1 MPSTQKLDSVLL
13 DKRIGQNGSTWCHT
27 CSENGF
33 LNLYANCSLETLGD
47 EPEAPNNTI
56 YKICLYIGY
65 RENPLYFSVSSF
77 TNGKL
82 MSNFPVYE
90 NEEVWAQVSV
100 ENKIQLYGFVSK
112 KPC

>member
-13 DKRIGQNGSTWCHT
+13 DKRIGQDGSTWCHT
-27 CSENGF
+27 CLVNGF
-33 LNLYANCSLETLGD
+33 LNLYTNCSLETS
-47 EPEAPNNTI
+47 EEKTESPNTV

-65 RENPLYFSVSSF
+65 RDNPLYFSVSSF

-82 MSNFPVYE
+82 VSNFPVYE

-100 ENKIQLYGFVSK
+100 ENKIQLYGFVSQ